1 LRLSIPIP
9 RDFKKRTRRLRIFV
23 YLAILLVG
31 ALAMAGAPALAQN
44 TAGAVYIMEIE
55 GIINPPVANY
65 AQRVF
70 FEAERNNAA
79 LIVMIMDTPGG
90 LDTSMRIIIQEM
102 FASQTPVAVYVA
114 PSGARAASAGLFL
127 LVSGHIAAM
136 APGTNTG
143 SAHPVG
149 LGGENDEVMTAKVV
163 EDAAAT
169 IRTLAT
175 ERGRNAE
182 WAERAVRESVNVTER
197 EALDLNVIEIIAAN
211 LDDLLRQIDGMTVST
226 INGDMTLQVS
236 DAPRV
241 EAPMNF
247 AESLLHVLSDPNIAF
262 ILLSLGSL
270 GLLVELYNPGVF
282 FPGITGIISL
292 IFAFFSLGNLPTNWA
307 GVALITF
314 AVVLFIAELNTDS
327 MGVLGVGSLV
337 AFVLGGLILFRP
349 FRPESPV
356 LPELRVDPW
365 VVGGVT
371 AFMGV
376 ALVFIVSQL
385 IRARKT
391 PISSGVEFYK
401 GRTARVFETL
411 NPNGRVWFE
420 GQTWNAR
427 LHSGEGEVEKDAPVR
442 VLRIDGLTL
451 IVEPI
456 QSAPNSEGS

>member
-1 LRLSIPIP
+1 
-9 RDFKKRTRRLRIFV
+9 
-23 YLAILLVG
+23 
-31 ALAMAGAPALAQN
+31 MAGAPALAQN
-44 TAGAVYIMEIE
+44 SGGAVYIMEIE

-226 INGDMTLQVS
+226 INGDVTLQVS

-247 AESLLHVLSDPNIAF
+247 PESLLHVLSDPNIAF

-314 AVVLFIAELNTDS
+314 AVILFIAELNTDS

-356 LPELRVDPW
+356 LPDMRVDPW

-401 GRTARVFETL
+401 GRIARVHDTL
-411 NPNGRVWFE
+411 NPKGRVWFE
-420 GQTWNAR
+420 GQTWNAV
-427 LHSGEGEVEKDAPVR
+427 LQSGEGEVEKGTPVR
-442 VLRIDGLTL
+442 ILKIDGLTL
-451 IVEPI
+451 IVEPY
-456 QSAPNSEGS
+456 QSAPDTEGS